1 MNKNNTTV
9 ENLQEIVDKVFPPYT
24 GDLKDALVSVVT
36 TVEDENYLRAVDLCI
51 NFQPCNPN
59 TNLEQWMELDWALS
73 VPGVAES
80 FPELV
85 SALEAHFSITLSYR
99 DLSFM
104 LEAAME
110 SGRTLDPLRIDE
122 GIETYWNQ
130 FGHTLPADFRDFIEQ
145 MFHDVAGNKIGDEYP
160 DDLVFGKE
168 FKL

>member
-36 TVEDENYLRAVDLCI
+36 TVEDENYLRAVDLCN

-59 TNLEQWMELDWALS
+59 TTSEQWMELDWALT

-110 SGRTLDPLRIDE
+110 SGRILDPLRIDE
-122 GIETYWNQ
+122 GVETYWNQ
-130 FGHTLPADFRDFIEQ
+130 FGHTLPTDFRDFIEQ

-160 DDLVFGKE
+160 DDPVFGKE
-168 FKL
+168 YKF

>member
-1 MNKNNTTV
+1 MTENNACVV
-9 ENLQEIVDKVFPPYT
+9 ELQELVDKILPAYK
-24 GDLKDALVSVVT
+24 GDMKDALNGVVMAS
-36 TVEDENYLRAVDLCI
+36 EEAQFNMAVDVCL

-59 TNLEQWMELDWALS
+59 TTLDQWIELDWALTI
-73 VPGVAES
+73 PGVAES

-85 SALEAHFSITLSYR
+85 DALKAHFSITLSYI

-160 DDLVFGKE
+160 DDPVFGKE
-168 FKL
+168 YKL